1 MEIKVKKEKEPELKL
16 KKEAQ
21 VTVHKKNPIL
31 SAKEKKAAFTSKP
44 VADLLGQRKKK
55 EGAEKGKQPG
65 QGREALFE
73 KQKEKKKQAGKEAA
87 IRGTAED
94 RKQNGKT
101 KSTVSV
107 PGTLQPDQ
115 MKQGAAPNSQPSA
128 GFRAKEQYRREQAA
142 KLAETKKSSLAKQTA
157 IKGVRRG
164 EAAILTQLEGG
175 EEVNDS
181 LYVMGTAAKP
191 AEKLWKDRNYKKAEQ
206 ELKVKQ
212 ADGKITNKQFYKE
225 TKAMK
230 KKQMEKQKK
239 QAVRQRKIQ
248 YMINKLTGNGQQ
260 DSLAQVAK
268 DIVKMKASVFMLKVV
283 QFAGAL
289 LAPLFSI
296 LLVVA
301 IPVVIIFFLL
311 YCSPLGAFMPNPSE
325 ENPTVREVLS
335 GYYMEFNTKLGQNG
349 EDGAVTYLHEK
360 NGNYVSN
367 YYDTLM
373 VYMVKYGTGDMGV
386 DMDQRHKD
394 KLKEIFDEMN
404 SFENTTITTTIKAGE
419 SLGNVVTSGYCQ
431 CSICCG
437 QWAGGPTASGV
448 MPKPD
453 HTLAVDAQNPF
464 VPMGT
469 RIIMN
474 GIE

>member
-44 VADLLGQRKKK
+44 VADFLGQRKKK
-55 EGAEKGKQPG
+55 EGAEK
-65 QGREALFE
+65 E
-73 KQKEKKKQAGKEAA
+73 KEKKKQAGKEAA

-191 AEKLWKDRNYKKAEQ
+191 TEKLWKDRNYRKAEQ

-225 TKAMK
+225 TKAVK

-248 YMINKLTGNGQQ
+248 YMINKLTGNGQLGTGGKRYCK
-260 DSLAQVAK
+260 DESLCVYAE
-268 DIVKMKASVFMLKVV
+268 
-283 QFAGAL
+283 GG
-289 LAPLFSI
+289 
-296 LLVVA
+296 
-301 IPVVIIFFLL
+301 PV
-311 YCSPLGAFMPNPSE
+311 CRGAFGS
-325 ENPTVREVLS
+325 
-335 GYYMEFNTKLGQNG
+335 
-349 EDGAVTYLHEK
+349 AV
-360 NGNYVSN
+360 
-367 YYDTLM
+367 
-373 VYMVKYGTGDMGV
+373 
-386 DMDQRHKD
+386 
-394 KLKEIFDEMN
+394 
-404 SFENTTITTTIKAGE
+404 
-419 SLGNVVTSGYCQ
+419 
-431 CSICCG
+431 
-437 QWAGGPTASGV
+437 
-448 MPKPD
+448 
-453 HTLAVDAQNPF
+453 
-464 VPMGT
+464 
-469 RIIMN
+469 
-474 GIE
+474 